1 MLLPGLDYI
10 FDAGY
15 ACGCSCP
22 ICWLMNLPWFF
33 PTLASS
39 LEIERRLIRIWL
51 VNENCGQIN
60 LWKYCDP
67 NTWELTGLFDGPLQ
81 GRRDPETLLGGM
93 LLAHT
98 DTNCVQVKEG
108 KGIWAIR
115 ERVDCKW
122 GKGRWT
128 TTPHP

>member
-22 ICWLMNLPWFF
+22 VCRLMNLPWFF
-33 PTLASS
+33 PTLVSS

-51 VNENCGQIN
+51 VSENCGQIN

-98 DTNCVQVKEG
+98 DTKCVQVKEG

>member
-1 MLLPGLDYI
+1 
-10 FDAGY
+10 
-15 ACGCSCP
+15 
-22 ICWLMNLPWFF
+22 MNLPWFF
-33 PTLASS
+33 PTLVSS

-51 VNENCGQIN
+51 VSENCGQIN

-98 DTNCVQVKEG
+98 DTKCVQVKEG

-122 GKGRWT
+122 GKGKWT